1 MASGFKAKR
10 GHIPPSPDPCAR
22 AYGIAM
28 GELISP
34 SLLNH
39 AGPIEEL
46 INKPA
51 FPIGG
56 LVLCFIS
63 SLLNN

>member
-1 MASGFKAKR
+1 
-10 GHIPPSPDPCAR
+10 
-22 AYGIAM
+22 M

-63 SLLNN
+63 SLFNNRIFIVIDLSLDPILDYDRVSFSNI